1 MVVFKK
7 GLKMANAL
15 GNIGSAV
22 LGGLKGG
29 AEALAAHS
37 PGYNQFKQNQARD
50 MAIETQKMERW
61 IKIAKDPSFTRD
73 LRINSL
79 KQAFSTKAGK
89 VLLGQTTIRPD
100 DKWYG
105 ENIDRM
111 DKQTVLP
118 KDFLSRG
125 GRTSTS
131 FTDPVTGVTY
141 RNYGNDTTNTYD
153 PKIVDRIRE
162 LRNSLSETITEE
174 EKKEIEAEIEFLKS
188 RSGLPYFQNQGKPKK
203 ANWKSG
209 LARLEDENFGK
220 ASQKAM
226 KDFGDSFVD
235 DLIDDGAEPEQ
246 AIQTFMSLWEKEY
259 SKRGIFRD
267 DVVPKPPKNFGNQMK
282 LERATQETDYGQ
294 RADGTQKGTGFFG
307 ELQLP
312 DGGVATEY
320 SVGVQLKSKGGKET
334 EIPSL
339 VPTLT

>member
-1 MVVFKK
+1 
-7 GLKMANAL
+7 MANAL

-37 PGYNQFKQNQARD
+37 PGYNQFKRNQARD

-79 KQAFSTKAGK
+79 KQAFGTKAGK

-111 DKQTVLP
+111 DKRTVLP
-118 KDFLSRG
+118 KDILSRG
-125 GRTSTS
+125 GRTTTS

-141 RNYGNDTTNTYD
+141 RNYGSDTTNTYD

-162 LRNSLSETITEE
+162 LRDSLSETFAEE

-188 RSGLPYFQNQGKPKK
+188 RSGLPYFQNQGKEALTQRSVE
-203 ANWKSG
+203 ANWESG
-209 LARLEDENFGK
+209 LARLEDESFGK

-235 DLIDDGAEPEQ
+235 DLIDSGAEPEQ

-259 SKRGIFRD
+259 SKRGFFRD
-267 DVVPKPPKNFGNQMK
+267 DVVPKPPKDIEKQMK
-282 LERATQETDYGQ
+282 LERAEREAAPPGKRVKKKALTSAKTPPADY
-294 RADGTQKGTGFFG
+294 
-307 ELQLP
+307 P
-312 DGGVATEY
+312 DATWNEKHGMWTVVRNGRLMGVE
-320 SVGVQLKSKGGKET
+320 
-334 EIPSL
+334 
-339 VPTLT
+339 

>member
-1 MVVFKK
+1 
-7 GLKMANAL
+7 MADAF

-61 IKIAKDPSFTRD
+61 IKIAKDPSFSRD

-79 KQAFSTKAGK
+79 KQAFGTKAGK
-89 VLLGQTTIRPD
+89 VLLGRTTIRPD

-118 KDFLSRG
+118 KDILSRG

-131 FTDPVTGVTY
+131 YTDPRTGVTY
-141 RNYGNDTTNTYD
+141 RNYGSDTTNTYD

-162 LRNSLSETITEE
+162 LRDRLSGTFAEE

-188 RSGLPYFQNQGKPKK
+188 RSGLPYYQNQDKPKDAGALTQAK
-203 ANWKSG
+203 WKSG
-209 LARLEDENFGK
+209 LVRLEDEHLGK
-220 ASQKAM
+220 ATQKAM
-226 KDFGDSFVD
+226 RDFGNTFVD
-235 DLIDDGAEPEQ
+235 ALIDDGAEPEQ

-259 SKRGIFRD
+259 RKRGIFRD

-282 LERATQETDYGQ
+282 LERAEREAAPASQEEFIRTIQGMTDKAEAKAYY
-294 RADGTQKGTGFFG
+294 DKW
-307 ELQLP
+307 
-312 DGGVATEY
+312 V
-320 SVGVQLKSKGGKET
+320 SKWQ
-334 EIPSL
+334 
-339 VPTLT
+339 